1 VIDNK
6 KHTFVIHARP
16 AGVPLELQNLPGDT
30 AVRVTSDICRT
41 QYEGTTTAEEV
52 MRELKSTIDRQ
63 SEGFYTI
70 NEVAQIWAD
79 ATGTDP
85 KRQREKLWKE
95 IEQGRLR
102 AFDEADKFDTLDW
115 SKVKYSCLVR
125 ETDLRE
131 IGVFPKV
138 PAKSPVQQTAS
149 PATVET
155 VEQRQARW
163 LERFDEAVLTKQR
176 GALQRVFERE
186 RKENPKADRSYMGK
200 VISQARAARDALRR
214 GNAFT
219 AQLVQAGKRQH

>member
-1 VIDNK
+1 MIDNK

-102 AFDEADKFDTLDW
+102 PFDEADKFDTLDW
-115 SKVKYSCLVR
+115 LKVKYSCLVR

-131 IGVFPKV
+131 IGVFSKV
-138 PAKSPVQQTAS
+138 PAKFPAQETAS
-149 PATVET
+149 PASVET
-155 VEQRQARW
+155 IEQRRARY
-163 LERFDEAVLTKQR
+163 LELFEAEEKRGKR
-176 GALQRVFERE
+176 GALARLEKSLGVNHSNIRNDIN
-186 RKENPKADRSYMGK
+186 K
-200 VISQARAARDALRR
+200 ARAARDELRR
-214 GNAFT
+214 AGAIN
-219 AQLVQAGKRQH
+219 AQLVQAGKR